1 LKKVEIRELKKI
13 QPRNPVLIAGFPGL
27 GYIGKL
33 AVIHMVNVLK
43 AEKIAEFYSPYFP
56 YHVLSDE
63 NGIVRLLRLE
73 LYYWDNPEENCRDL
87 LLLTGDAQPQSIEG
101 GYIIVSEL
109 LNYVKEK
116 GVDTVIAL
124 GGYQSI
130 SKNPAP
136 MVIGASTK
144 REMLEQLKNAGVRVG
159 GWGNPIVGLAGII
172 VGLAEF
178 YDLTGICLLGETSGY
193 VVDVRS
199 AGEVLKVLS
208 KLFNVEIPLEGLKR
222 DILSEIGEAISEVEA
237 EMKSLEKT
245 IDRMKGESITYIS

>member
-1 LKKVEIRELKKI
+1 MKSVEIREFKQI
-13 QPRNPVLIAGFPGL
+13 HPRKPVLVAGFPGL

-33 AVIHMVNVLK
+33 AVTHMVNVLK
-43 AEKIAEFYSPYFP
+43 AEKTAELYSPYFP

-63 NGIVRLLRLE
+63 KGIVRLLRLE
-73 LYYWDNPEENCRDL
+73 IYYWSNPGENSRDL

-109 LNYVKEK
+109 LNYFKEK

-124 GGYQSI
+124 GGYQSL
-130 SKNPAP
+130 SKNPTP
-136 MVIGASTK
+136 MVVGASTN
-144 REMLEQLKNAGVRVG
+144 REMLEQLKNAGARVG
-159 GWGNPIVGLAGII
+159 GWGNPVVGLAGII

-178 YDLTGICLLGETSGY
+178 YDLNGICLLGETSGY
-193 VVDVRS
+193 VVDVKS
-199 AGEVLKVLS
+199 TGEVLRVLS
-208 KLFNVEIPLEGLKR
+208 KLLNVGISLEGLKR
-222 DILSEIGEAISEVEA
+222 DILREIGEAISEVEA

>member
-1 LKKVEIRELKKI
+1 MKSVEIREFKQIRPK
-13 QPRNPVLIAGFPGL
+13 NPVLVAGFPGL

-33 AVIHMVNVLK
+33 AVTHMVNVLK

-63 NGIVRLLRLE
+63 KGVVRLLRLDA
-73 LYYWDNPEENCRDL
+73 YYWSNPDEKGRDL
-87 LLLTGDAQPQSIEG
+87 ILLTGDAQPQSTEG

-124 GGYQSI
+124 GGYQSPPL
-130 SKNPAP
+130 KETP
-136 MVIGASTK
+136 MVIGASTDSG
-144 REMLEQLKNAGVRVG
+144 MLEQLKSIGVKVG
-159 GWGNPIVGLAGII
+159 GWGNPIVGLAGIL

-178 YDLTGICLLGETSGY
+178 YGLKGICILGETSGY
-193 VVDVRS
+193 IVDTKS
-199 AGEVLKVLS
+199 TSEVLKVLS
-208 KLFNVEIPLEGLKR
+208 KLLNVEIPLEGLKR
-222 DILSEIGEAISEVEA
+222 DILREISEAISEVEA

-245 IDRMKGESITYIS
+245 IERMKEESITYIS